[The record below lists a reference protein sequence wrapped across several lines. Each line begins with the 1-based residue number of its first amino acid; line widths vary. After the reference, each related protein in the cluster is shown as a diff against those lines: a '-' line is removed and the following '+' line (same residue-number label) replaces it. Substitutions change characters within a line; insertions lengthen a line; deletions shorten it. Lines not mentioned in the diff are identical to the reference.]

1 MEVCLETREDLIE
14 LLKKNPY
21 DYIVLKFKANWCRP
35 CKVIEPFVHK
45 QVEDKI
51 TQLDQENRKNVFLY
65 VEVDVDVCFDLYS
78 FLKQKKR
85 INGIPA
91 LFLYSKK
98 IYQTIDVEYQYIPQY
113 SVSGANQKEIEGLFK
128 LIC

>member
-14 LLKKNPY
+14 LLKNNPY

-78 FLKQKKR
+78 FLKHLIK
-85 INGIPA
+85 
-91 LFLYSKK
+91 LF
-98 IYQTIDVEYQYIPQY
+98 
-113 SVSGANQKEIEGLFK
+113 
-128 LIC
+128 